1 MNISH
6 QIEPTS
12 TVRLL
17 SCLGL
22 AIEETKLVRS
32 LVKSREM
39 ARNIKT
45 SKLFPQRSVC
55 LSREIKGLE
64 ARLTQVRSKANSI
77 DYAD

>member
-1 MNISH
+1 MNTSH

-45 SKLFPQRSVC
+45 SKLFPQRSVY